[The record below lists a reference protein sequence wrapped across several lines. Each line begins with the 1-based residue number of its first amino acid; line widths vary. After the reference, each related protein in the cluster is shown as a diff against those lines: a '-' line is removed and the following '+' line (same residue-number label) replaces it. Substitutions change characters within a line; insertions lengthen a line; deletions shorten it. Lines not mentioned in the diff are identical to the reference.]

1 MDQRDRENLIRTL
14 DHRERVGH
22 LIRIFVNEM
31 MKRAIEHDRSKFE
44 EPEFSEFAKYVPE
57 LEGLEYGSDE
67 YQKNLNKLRSPALD
81 SHYSNNDHHTE
92 HFEEGVEGMD
102 LFQICEMFLDWI
114 AAGERHEDGDIHE
127 SIEIHYQSGR
137 ISKQTAEIMRNTAD
151 TLEDMGAIE
160 NKDES

>member
-1 MDQRDRENLIRTL
+1 
-14 DHRERVGH
+14 
-22 LIRIFVNEM
+22 
-31 MKRAIEHDRSKFE
+31 
-44 EPEFSEFAKYVPE
+44 
-57 LEGLEYGSDE
+57 
-67 YQKNLNKLRSPALD
+67 
-81 SHYSNNDHHTE
+81 
-92 HFEEGVEGMD
+92 
-102 LFQICEMFLDWI
+102 MFLDWI